1 MIHDKSTDIGYVAYN
16 RSLVGSLSIGS
27 NERASFTFNGYQLWC
42 IRVYTKADKLNAIF
56 GDTITDLDKTML
68 EYNAGIQSPNR
79 KISVLEARMTALDNP
94 FRDKVIAI
102 WGDSRESNNPTSD
115 PQGIGDQKDTS
126 YPALLAKKNLVQ
138 PF

>member
-1 MIHDKSTDIGYVAYN
+1 
-16 RSLVGSLSIGS
+16 
-27 NERASFTFNGYQLWC
+27 
-42 IRVYTKADKLNAIF
+42 
-56 GDTITDLDKTML
+56 ML

-102 WGDSRESNNPTSD
+102 WGDSESNNPTSD

-126 YPALLAKKNLVQ
+126 YPALLAKKLGATVLNFGLSGGAWAENTTSTRCSVCHC
-138 PF
+138 